1 MKRLIHKG
9 FPPIATPRARVLVL
23 GSLPGPE
30 SLRRRQYYAQPRNVF
45 WRIVSDL
52 FGTGPLDDYPARV
65 AAIERHGLALW
76 DVCASAERAGAL
88 DSAIRR
94 ASVEVNDFE
103 GFLRRHRAI
112 ELVCCNGQTAAQ
124 LYRRLVLPG
133 LPAPASDLPVTVLP
147 STSPAYAALDYER
160 KLVAWSV
167 VQPGARARSTGG

>member
-9 FPPIATPRARVLVL
+9 FRPIATPGSRVLVL

-30 SLRRRQYYAQPRNVF
+30 SLRRRQYYAQPRNAF

-76 DVCASAERAGAL
+76 DVCASAERTGAL

-112 ELVCCNGQTAAQ
+112 ERVCCNGQTAAL
-124 LYRRLVLPG
+124 LYRRLVLP
-133 LPAPASDLPVTVLP
+133 
-147 STSPAYAALDYER
+147 STSPANAAISFEH
-160 KLVAWSV
+160 KLAAWAAV
-167 VQPGARARSTGG
+167 RPRARARSPGGRRSPPGARVIGS